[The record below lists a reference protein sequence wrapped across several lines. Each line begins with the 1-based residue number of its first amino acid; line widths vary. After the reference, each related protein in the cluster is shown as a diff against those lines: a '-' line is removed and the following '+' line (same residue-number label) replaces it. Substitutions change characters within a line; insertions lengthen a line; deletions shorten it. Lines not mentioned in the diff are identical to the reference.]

1 MFSIRSPSSHLGPA
15 TSDFGRVT
23 DYGRRGTWA
32 RLPQAFLMG
41 PGEIFKSAHDS
52 PVNGMG
58 SNYLPNVRQIHIES
72 LLSMMG
78 MHS

>member
-1 MFSIRSPSSHLGPA
+1 LALQLRILDASRNMEDVAP
-15 TSDFGRVT
+15 GR
-23 DYGRRGTWA
+23 A
-32 RLPQAFLMG
+32 KPRLKMG
-41 PGEIFKSAHDS
+41 PGETFKSAHDS

-72 LLSMMG
+72 GLSMMG